1 MPEDL
6 GLIFNAVIV
15 DKKEKN
21 KNIYNRMH
29 PAQRNNFTIINE
41 DTREPPTSSLKRA
54 TNSQIKTNPQLVQ

>member
-29 PAQRNNFTIINE
+29 PAQREHLGYN
-41 DTREPPTSSLKRA
+41 REVYRSCPRLTFNQNLYLDLERRA
-54 TNSQIKTNPQLVQ
+54 RQD